1 MNFYPFHIG
10 DYLSH
15 TVHLSDAEDL
25 TYRRMLDLYYQSEE
39 PFRDEDK
46 VLISRKVRSTL
57 ETVELILAEFFVYSN
72 DNKLWNH
79 IRCDSEIVKY
89 RMKADSAR
97 NANQIRWGS
106 GRHLKSDVK
115 SDLKSDTDQIPT
127 NNQEPITIKTLRPA
141 DVSELVWADF
151 LALRKIK
158 KSPITETG
166 LSRIKS
172 QATKAGL
179 SLESALEMCCARG
192 WQGFEA
198 EWVKGDSKTPT
209 ASADEGWRVAADGKQ
224 FFNGRRVF

>member
-57 ETVELILAEFFVYSN
+57 ETVELILSEFFVYSN
-72 DNKLWNH
+72 DNKVWNH

-127 NNQEPITIKTLRPA
+127 NNQEPITNKTLRPA

-158 KSPITETG
+158 KAPLTPTAFAG
-166 LSRIKS
+166 IKS
-172 QATKAGL
+172 QAAKAGI
-179 SLESALEMCCARG
+179 SVEAALEMCCARG
-192 WQGFEA
+192 WQSFSASYLKDEA
-198 EWVKGDSKTPT
+198 KPT
-209 ASADEGWRVAADGKQ
+209 SGSQLTYLADGTRL
-224 FFNGRRVF
+224 FNGRRVT

>member
-1 MNFYPFHIG
+1 MNYYQFHIG
-10 DYLSH
+10 DYKSH
-15 TVHLSDAEDL
+15 THHLSPIEDII
-25 TYRRMLDLYYQSEE
+25 YRRLLDVYYLQEQPLNAGSTSVARQINMREYEKDVELVLNEFFTLTEE
-39 PFRDEDK
+39 GWTNCRADK
-46 VLISRKVRSTL
+46 EIGAYKAKIKQASNAGKVSAERRFNGRST
-57 ETVELILAEFFVYSN
+57 
-72 DNKLWNH
+72 
-79 IRCDSEIVKY
+79 
-89 RMKADSAR
+89 
-97 NANQIRWGS
+97 
-106 GRHLKSDVK
+106 DVP
-115 SDLKSDTDQIPT
+115 TDVQPT

-209 ASADEGWRVAADGKQ
+209 ASADEGWRVTDDGKQ